1 MGLVRVQA
9 AVRDSVSPKGSSHK
23 RQAVVAAAR
32 DQFFKF
38 GYRRVTMNDIAK
50 TAKMSR
56 PALYLIFPSKEKI
69 FSAVVLQLAQE
80 LSDRARALAA
90 AAPGPKEKL
99 RAVFNAWAIESFDLY
114 CGSSEARELH
124 DASVEFTPE
133 ALLKSVSMLELD
145 LVRALQSVPTRTLP
159 EGVSKAE
166 IAHLLASS
174 LDGFKRT
181 CRSASELG
189 DMVDNMLRLTV
200 RG

>member
-1 MGLVRVQA
+1 MV
-9 AVRDSVSPKGSSHK
+9 
-23 RQAVVAAAR
+23 
-32 DQFFKF
+32 F
-38 GYRRVTMNDIAK
+38 GERCVHN
-50 TAKMSR
+50 
-56 PALYLIFPSKEKI
+56 
-69 FSAVVLQLAQE
+69 
-80 LSDRARALAA
+80 
-90 AAPGPKEKL
+90 APGALVEQGFFSKEKL